1 MKTDTLK
8 AKKLTE
14 DAGYTCV
21 LCKNE
26 KIYKSRES
34 GIKPLL
40 MFYENK
46 EDLHSFC
53 AADKTV
59 GRAAAFIYI
68 AFGIDEI
75 YADVMSEGAYELL
88 LKNGIGA
95 FYGTLT
101 KQIINQAGTGI
112 CHMEKACLN
121 AKNSAQAILAIK
133 EKMRLLNL
141 TQPH

>member
-14 DAGYTCV
+14 DAGYTSV
-21 LCKNE
+21 LCKNA
-26 KIYKSRES
+26 KLYKSRES

-101 KQIINQAGTGI
+101 KQIINRAGSKITV
-112 CHMEKACLN
+112 
-121 AKNSAQAILAIK
+121 
-133 EKMRLLNL
+133 RLRVNW
-141 TQPH
+141 

>member
-75 YADVMSEGAYELL
+75 YAEVMSEGAYELL

-101 KQIINQAGTGI
+101 KQIINRAGTGM
-112 CHMEKACLN
+112 CPMEEICLN
-121 AKNSAQAILAIK
+121 ARTSEEAIFAIK
-133 EKMRLLNL
+133 EKIGALNKNK
-141 TQPH
+141 

>member
-1 MKTDTLK
+1 MKDETLK
-8 AKKLTE
+8 AKKIME
-14 DAGYTCV
+14 DAGCTCV

-26 KIYKSRES
+26 KIYKSREN

-40 MFYENK
+40 MFYENE

-53 AADKTV
+53 AADKIV

-68 AFGIDEI
+68 ALGIDEI
-75 YADVMSEGAYELL
+75 YSEVMSEGAYELL

-101 KQIINQAGTGI
+101 KQIINRAGTGM
-112 CHMEKACLN
+112 CPMEEACLN
-121 AKNSAQAILAIK
+121 AQNSKEAIFAIK
-133 EKMRLLNL
+133 EKLGLLNKNK
-141 TQPH
+141 

>member
-26 KIYKSRES
+26 KIYKSREN

-101 KQIINQAGTGI
+101 KQIINRAGTGM
-112 CHMEKACLN
+112 CPMEEACLN
-121 AKNSAQAILAIK
+121 ARTSEEAIFVIK
-133 EKMRLLNL
+133 EKIGALNKNK
-141 TQPH
+141 

>member
-26 KIYKSRES
+26 KIYKSREN

-53 AADKTV
+53 AADKIV

-68 AFGIDEI
+68 ALGIGEV
-75 YADVMSEGAYELL
+75 YAEVMSEGAYELL

-101 KQIINQAGTGI
+101 KQIINRAGTGM
-112 CHMEKACLN
+112 CPMEEACLN
-121 AKNSAQAILAIK
+121 ARTSEEAIFAIK
-133 EKMRLLNL
+133 EKIGALNKNK
-141 TQPH
+141 